1 MLSYPTDH
9 SLRHLLDNWRHG
21 PRPAV
26 AALVTA
32 TTGSSYRKPG
42 ALALIDAQ
50 GLAIGCISG
59 GCLEADLLAAAQLA
73 LQTGDCAVVRYD
85 TRGDEDRMFGS
96 QTGCRGEVEVLL
108 WPDRRG
114 SAHPLLD
121 ALVQADAAHRPVWV
135 GPIDAQLPPSLAP
148 ETGGM
153 QGWLCIA
160 PPPRLLLL
168 GAGPEAPALIGML
181 RTLGWHVD
189 VIEHRAR
196 YLAGDR
202 LQAADRVLAA
212 RPASALPEVDLAR
225 FDAAICATHLY
236 EEDRACLE
244 QLATRAIPFIGLL
257 GPSLRRDELLH
268 ELPEALAAQL
278 RDCVEGPAGVMLGA
292 HGPEAVA
299 LSIAA
304 RLTQRFGRV

>member
-21 PRPAV
+21 PRPVV

-59 GCLEADLLAAAQLA
+59 GCLETDLLAAAQQA
-73 LQTGDCAVVRYD
+73 LQSGDCAVVRYD
-85 TRGDEDRMFGS
+85 TRSDEDRMYGS

-108 WPDRRG
+108 WPDRSG
-114 SAHPLLD
+114 AGHGLLD
-121 ALVQADAAHRPVWV
+121 ALVAADDAHEPVWV
-135 GPIDAQLPPSLAP
+135 GPSRAPAPPMLNGAASNP
-148 ETGGM
+148 I
-153 QGWLCIA
+153 GWLRIA

-202 LQAADRVLAA
+202 LQAADRVHAA
-212 RPASALPEVDLAR
+212 RPASALPVVDLGR
-225 FDAAICATHLY
+225 FDAAICATHLFD
-236 EEDRACLE
+236 EDRACLE
-244 QLATRAIPFIGLL
+244 QLAASAIPFIGLL
-257 GPSLRRDELLH
+257 GPSLRREELLG
-268 ELPEALAAQL
+268 ELPEVAAARL
-278 RDCVEGPAGVMLGA
+278 RDRLEGPAGVMLGA

-304 RLTQRFGRV
+304 RLTQRFSHV